1 MALVYVQTVALCGL
15 EGAFGV
21 ERKDEDVTRIEHAIF
36 SQESSISVASESV
49 KSRASLREAL
59 WLISAAVGVRVVSY
73 QSLPDLHRPRVCAR

>member
-21 ERKDEDVTRIEHAIF
+21 ERKDDVTRIEHAIF

>member
-49 KSRASLREAL
+49 KSRASLLEAL
-59 WLISAAVGVRVVSY
+59 WLILAAVGVR
-73 QSLPDLHRPRVCAR
+73 ARCELSVPA

>member
-59 WLISAAVGVRVVSY
+59 WLISAAVGVR
-73 QSLPDLHRPRVCAR
+73 ARCELSVPA